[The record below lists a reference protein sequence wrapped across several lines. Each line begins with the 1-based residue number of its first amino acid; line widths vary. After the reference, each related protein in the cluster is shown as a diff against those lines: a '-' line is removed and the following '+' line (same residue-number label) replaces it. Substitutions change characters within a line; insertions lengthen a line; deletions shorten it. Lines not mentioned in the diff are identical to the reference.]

1 MSKSKK
7 YPAKDSR
14 KHNSRIS
21 SSHKNGRKDGHKDG
35 QQNRQQKSSSQINR
49 GPQNG
54 LWLCGKH
61 PVFSILAT
69 KRRQIFEVLVTKN
82 SLSELESFFKKNA
95 LSELNHLVKLVDSDT
110 IIEACG
116 PSHIHQGIAVNCSP
130 LPTKNQNE
138 LLHELNA
145 IEDKKDL
152 PKLLLLDQISDPQ
165 NIGAIIRSAISF
177 GVTKIIFCEHNS
189 PKENATIVKA
199 AAGTIEFCDLIVVT
213 NFNNLIEKIKKIGY
227 WCVGLAGEGT
237 FTLKE
242 AQTYDNIALIVGSEG
257 DGIRSL
263 VKKNCDL
270 LVKIAIDEKVESL
283 NASVATAIALYELS
297 KS

>member
-1 MSKSKK
+1 MSKTQKHSFKH
-7 YPAKDSR
+7 SR
-14 KHNSRIS
+14 NNKSHNP
-21 SSHKNGRKDGHKDG
+21 
-35 QQNRQQKSSSQINR
+35 RQQKTTSRHIR
-49 GPQNG
+49 GPKNS

-61 PVFSILAT
+61 PVFSILQT
-69 KRRQIFEVLVTKN
+69 KRRQIFEILVTKN
-82 SLSELESFFKKNA
+82 SMTELEGFFRKNA
-95 LSELNHLVKLVDSDT
+95 LSEFNNLVKLVDSDN
-110 IIEACG
+110 IIDVCG
-116 PSHIHQGIAVNCSP
+116 TSQPHQGLAINCSP

-138 LLHELNA
+138 LLHELHA
-145 IEDKKDL
+145 IEDKKNL
-152 PKLLLLDQISDPQ
+152 PKLLLLDQISDPH

-199 AAGTIEFCDLIVVT
+199 AAGTMEFCDLVIVT

-227 WCVGLAGEGT
+227 WCIGLAGEGQS
-237 FTLKE
+237 TLQE

-270 LVKIAIDEKVESL
+270 LVKIDIDEKVESL

-297 KS
+297 KA

>member
-1 MSKSKK
+1 M
-7 YPAKDSR
+7 
-14 KHNSRIS
+14 
-21 SSHKNGRKDGHKDG
+21 
-35 QQNRQQKSSSQINR
+35 
-49 GPQNG
+49 
-54 LWLCGKH
+54 
-61 PVFSILAT
+61 
-69 KRRQIFEVLVTKN
+69 
-82 SLSELESFFKKNA
+82 
-95 LSELNHLVKLVDSDT
+95 
-110 IIEACG
+110 
-116 PSHIHQGIAVNCSP
+116 
-130 LPTKNQNE
+130 
-138 LLHELNA
+138 HELNA
-145 IEDKKDL
+145 IDDKKDL

-227 WCVGLAGEGT
+227 WCFGLAGEGT

-242 AQTYDNIALIVGSEG
+242 AQTYDHVALIVGSEG

-270 LVKIAIDEKVESL
+270 LVKIDIDEKVESL